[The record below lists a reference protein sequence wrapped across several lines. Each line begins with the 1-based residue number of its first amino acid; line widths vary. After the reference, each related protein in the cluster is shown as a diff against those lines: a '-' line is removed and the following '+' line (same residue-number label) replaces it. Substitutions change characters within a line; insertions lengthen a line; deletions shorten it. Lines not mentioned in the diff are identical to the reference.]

1 MKSFL
6 KYTLAT
12 IFGVIISF
20 FLLSL
25 IMLGTLGMMSSM
37 MTSEKPVEVKDNTVL
52 SYKLTAYVPE
62 RTPAFPSFNG
72 NPFSMDFQTVTGLND
87 ILANI
92 RKAKE
97 DDRIKGIYLEAGA
110 LYPGIGTIEEIRNA
124 LLDFKE
130 SGKFVL
136 FYCPDILLQSAY
148 YLGTAADT
156 LYLNPAGTMQ
166 FTGLRSEIMFYKKA
180 LEKMG
185 VEVQVVKHGKFKSA
199 VEPFIR
205 DNMSR
210 ENREQI
216 RVYMTSI
223 WNHLLDNIAAARGI
237 TQQKLNALADSLL
250 IDSPEAAVRYGLID
264 GVKYRDEVLD
274 ELKERSGT
282 EDKVRFVTM
291 SKYTKVQPKHRTLPD
306 DKIAVVYAFGD
317 IVTGE
322 GADNNIGSKKFAKA
336 LRQARED
343 STIKAIVLRVNS
355 PGGSALASDI
365 IWREVSLAQQTKPVV
380 ATMGTYA
387 ASGGYYI
394 LSPADSV
401 FTLPVTL
408 TGSIGVFGLIPNLQ
422 KLMNN
427 KLGITFD
434 VEKTN
439 RYADFGSL
447 YRPLSPGEK
456 AYLTT
461 QIENTYK
468 TFVDHVSRGRALR
481 PSYVDSIGQGRV
493 WSGLNAVENGLA
505 DTLGGLHDAIAAAAE
520 MAGVEKYRIVNYP
533 KQKDPFQELLKQ
545 LTGEIQMRSIPKELR
560 EIYYTW
566 KELKDLKQ
574 KYTIQARLPFIPEI
588 Y

>member
-12 IFGVIISF
+12 IVGVFISF
-20 FLLSL
+20 LLLSL
-25 IMLGTLGMMSSM
+25 MLLGTLGIMSSM
-37 MTSEKPVEVKDNTVL
+37 MTAEKTVDVRDNSILYFRL
-52 SYKLTAYVPE
+52 SANVPE
-62 RTPAFPSFNG
+62 RTPSFPFFG
-72 NPFSMDFQTVTGLND
+72 MNPFDMSLQQVTGLND

-92 RKAKE
+92 KKAKE
-97 DDRIKGIYLEAGA
+97 DDRIKGIYLEAGTA
-110 LYPGIGTIEEIRNA
+110 YPGIGTVEEIRNA
-124 LLDFKE
+124 LLDFKT

-180 LEKMG
+180 LEKLG
-185 VEVQVVKHGKFKSA
+185 VQVQVVKHGKFKSA
-199 VEPFIR
+199 VEPYIR
-205 DNMSR
+205 DNMSQA
-210 ENREQI
+210 NREQI
-216 RVYMTSI
+216 RVYMSSI
-223 WNHLLDNIAAARGI
+223 WDYLLDSIAAARGV
-237 TQQKLNALADSLL
+237 TPDELNRLADGLL
-250 IDSPEAAVRYGLID
+250 IDSPQAAVKYGLVD

-274 ELKERSGT
+274 ELKQRSGVT
-282 EDKVRFVTM
+282 GKVRLVPM
-291 SKYTKVQPKHRTLPD
+291 YKYTHVMPEKRTLPD

-317 IVTGE
+317 IVMGE
-322 GADNNIGSKKFAKA
+322 GTDNNIGAKRFANAIRK
-336 LRQARED
+336 ARED
-343 STIKAIVLRVNS
+343 SSVKAIVLRVNS

-365 IWREVSLAQQTKPVV
+365 IWREVHLAQQTKPVV
-380 ATMGTYA
+380 ASMGTYA

-422 KLMNN
+422 KLMND

-468 TFVDHVSRGRALR
+468 MFVDHVSEGRHLR
-481 PSYVDSIGQGRV
+481 SSYVDSIGQGRV
-493 WSGLNAVENGLA
+493 WSGLNALQNGLA
-505 DTLGGLHDAIAAAAE
+505 DTRGGLSNAIAAAAE
-520 MAGVEKYRIVNYP
+520 MAGVETYRTVEYP
-533 KQKDPFQELLKQ
+533 KQKNPYQEMLKQ
-545 LTGEIQMRSIPKELR
+545 LTGEVRLMTLPREMREVWH
-560 EIYYTW
+560 TW
-566 KELKDLKQ
+566 KELTEIKK
-574 KYTIQARLPFIPEI
+574 KYTIQARMPFIPEI

>member
-12 IFGVIISF
+12 IFGVFLSFILISF
-20 FLLSL
+20 LL
-25 IMLGTLGMMSSM
+25 LGTLGMMSSM

-52 SYKLTAYVPE
+52 YFKLPAYVPE
-62 RTPAFPSFNG
+62 RTPAFPFFG
-72 NPFSMDFQTVTGLND
+72 INPFSMDMQTVTGLND

-110 LYPGIGTIEEIRNA
+110 SYPGIGTIEEIRNA
-124 LLDFKE
+124 LLDFKA

-156 LYLNPAGTMQ
+156 MYINPAGTMQ

-180 LEKMG
+180 LEKLG

-205 DNMSR
+205 DNMSE
-210 ENREQI
+210 ENRRQI

-223 WNHLLDNIAAARGI
+223 WDHLLDGIATARGL
-237 TQQKLNALADSLL
+237 TKEKLNALANNLS
-250 IDSPEAAVRYGLID
+250 IDSPEAAVKYGLLD
-264 GVKYRDEVLD
+264 AVKYHDEVIE
-274 ELKERSGT
+274 ELKERSGVDGKLRT
-282 EDKVRFVTM
+282 VSM
-291 SKYTKVQPKHRTLPD
+291 SKYTKVLPKHRSLPD
-306 DKIAVVYAFGD
+306 DKVAVVYAFGN
-317 IVTGE
+317 IVMGD
-322 GADNNIGSKKFAKA
+322 GADNSIGSKRFARA

-365 IWREVSLAQQTKPVV
+365 IWREVALAEQTKPVV
-380 ATMGTYA
+380 ASMGTYA

-394 LSPADSV
+394 LAPADSV

-408 TGSIGVFGLIPNLQ
+408 TGSIGVFGLIPNMQ

-439 RYADFGSL
+439 RYADFGSF

-461 QIENTYK
+461 QIENTYQ
-468 TFVDHVSRGRALR
+468 TFVDHVSEGRGLQA
-481 PSYVDSIGQGRV
+481 SYVDSIGQGRV

-505 DTLGGLHDAIAAAAE
+505 DTLGGLHKAIATAAE
-520 MAGVEKYRIVNYP
+520 MAGLETYRTVDYP

-545 LTGEIQMRSIPKELR
+545 LTGEIQMRNIPRELR

-566 KELKDLKQ
+566 KEMTDLKQ
-574 KYTIQARLPFIPEI
+574 KYAIQARLPFLPEI
-588 Y
+588 Q

>member
-12 IFGVIISF
+12 IVGVFISFLLISF
-20 FLLSL
+20 FLL
-25 IMLGTLGMMSSM
+25 GTLGIMSSM
-37 MTSEKPVEVKDNTVL
+37 MTSEKPVEIRDNSVL
-52 SYKLTAYVPE
+52 YFRLSANVPE
-62 RTPAFPSFNG
+62 RTPAFPFFGMDPFNL
-72 NPFSMDFQTVTGLND
+72 NLQTVTGLND

-97 DDRIKGIYLEAGA
+97 DDRIKGIYLEAGTG
-110 LYPGIGTIEEIRNA
+110 YPGIGTVEEIRNA
-124 LLDFKE
+124 LLDFKT

-136 FYCPDILLQSAY
+136 FYCPGILLQSAY

-180 LEKMG
+180 LEKLG
-185 VEVQVVKHGKFKSA
+185 VRVQVVKHGKFKSA

-205 DNMSR
+205 DHMSK

-216 RVYMTSI
+216 RVYMSSI
-223 WNHLLDNIAAARGI
+223 WGYLLDSIGTARDL
-237 TQQKLNALADSLL
+237 TPEELNRLADSLL
-250 IDSPEAAVRYGLID
+250 IDSPQAAVKYGLVD
-264 GVKYRDEVLD
+264 GIRYRDEVLD
-274 ELKERSGT
+274 ELKQLSGT
-282 EDKVRFVTM
+282 SGKLHLISM
-291 SKYTKVQPKHRTLPD
+291 SKYTKVQPKKKSLPE
-306 DKIAVVYAFGD
+306 DKIAIVYAFGD
-317 IVTGE
+317 IVMGD
-322 GADNNIGSKKFAKA
+322 GADNNIGAKRFANAIRK
-336 LRQARED
+336 ARED
-343 STIKAIVLRVNS
+343 SSVKAIVLRVNS

-365 IWREVSLAQQTKPVV
+365 IWREVSLAEQTKPVV
-380 ATMGTYA
+380 ASMGTYA

-408 TGSIGVFGLIPNLQ
+408 TGSIGVFGLIPDLQ
-422 KLMNN
+422 KLMND

-456 AYLTT
+456 AFLTT

-468 TFVDHVSRGRALR
+468 MFVDHVSEGRDLR

-493 WSGLNAVENGLA
+493 WSGLNALQNGLA
-505 DTLGGLHDAIAAAAE
+505 DARGGLYDAVDAAAG
-520 MAGVEKYRIVNYP
+520 MAGLETYRTVDYP
-533 KQKDPFQELLKQ
+533 KQKEPFQEMMKQ
-545 LTGEIQMRSIPKELR
+545 LAGEVRLMTLPKELR
-560 EIYYTW
+560 QVWSTW
-566 KELKDLKQ
+566 QELTALKK
-574 KYTIQARLPFIPEI
+574 KYTIQARMPFIPEI